1 MIQSLTCK
9 MDLVDD
15 FDDAF
20 EDEEAYVL
28 QQDEAWYSD
37 EKIVKTKVYRYVDFE
52 EVVDFY
58 YNNEF
63 WFKI

>member
-9 MDLVDD
+9 MDLDDD

-28 QQDEAWYSD
+28 QQDEAWYSE
-37 EKIVKTKVYRYVDFE
+37 EKMIKTKVYR
-52 EVVDFY
+52 
-58 YNNEF
+58 
-63 WFKI
+63 